1 MSDPARERPRYRDRR
16 SSSLMPGPA
25 PNDSGPKL
33 GSYVKHAFLYPWNLL
48 FFLGGAALAA
58 MSPYPDALIPIIG
71 GLELAYLTGLSSIP
85 RFRTAIDA
93 KLAARARGGS
103 TTTAAAES
111 SQQSLERILESL
123 PAPALRRFLLLRQR
137 CFEMRSIASGV
148 RGQAGLDSA
157 ESIRTPALDRL
168 LYLFLRLLVS
178 QNGLDRFLRSTS
190 EKDLEGKLADVR
202 TRLEAAKTAGDERV
216 KNSLQDSLADAELR
230 LDNYKKAAKD
240 AEFVAIELDRIE
252 TKIQALIEMGV
263 SRQDPDYLSHQVTAA
278 AESMQHT
285 EAAVNQL
292 QHLTGL
298 ADQIEEPPPILEA
311 NIGGLVARDR

>member
-1 MSDPARERPRYRDRR
+1 M
-16 SSSLMPGPA
+16 A
-25 PNDSGPKL
+25 PNEKVGA
-33 GSYVKHAFLYPWNLL
+33 GMREYVKQAFLYPWNLL
-48 FFLGGAALAA
+48 LFVGGAALAA
-58 MSPYPDALIPIIG
+58 MSPQPDAFVPIVM
-71 GLELAYLTGLSSIP
+71 GLEIAYLTGLTAIP

-93 KLAARARGGS
+93 KMAARARGASSEETPS
-103 TTTAAAES
+103 TG

-137 CFEMRSIASGV
+137 CFEMRSITSGI
-148 RGQAGLDSA
+148 RGQADHSTDSA

-190 EKDLEGKLADVR
+190 EKDLDAKLADVR
-202 TRLEAAKTAGDERV
+202 ARLEASKAANDERV
-216 KNSLQDSLADAELR
+216 TRSLQDSLADAELR
-230 LDNYKKAAKD
+230 LDNYRKAMKD

-298 ADQIEEPPPILEA
+298 ADQIEEPPAILEA

>member
-1 MSDPARERPRYRDRR
+1 MSERVRYTERR

-25 PNDSGPKL
+25 PNDREPRL

-48 FFLGGAALAA
+48 LFLGGAALAV
-58 MSPYPDALIPIIG
+58 MSPYPDALLPILG
-71 GLELAYLTGLSSIP
+71 GLEIAYLTGLSQIP

-93 KLAARARGGS
+93 KLAAKARGS
-103 TTTAAAES
+103 ETPTAS
-111 SQQSLERILESL
+111 PSQQQSLERILESL

-137 CFEMRSIASGV
+137 CFEMRSITSGI
-148 RGQAGLDSA
+148 RGQADTGPDSA
-157 ESIRTPALDRL
+157 EAIRTPALDRL
-168 LYLFLRLLVS
+168 LFLFLRLLTS

-190 EKDLEGKLADVR
+190 EKDLEAKLTDVR
-202 TRLEAAKTAGDERV
+202 ARLEAAKTAGDERV

-230 LDNYKKAAKD
+230 LDNYRKAMKD

-263 SRQDPDYLSHQVTAA
+263 SRQDPDYLSNQVTAA

>member
-1 MSDPARERPRYRDRR
+1 MPPTASGGGGLRE
-16 SSSLMPGPA
+16 
-25 PNDSGPKL
+25 
-33 GSYVKHAFLYPWNLL
+33 YVKHAFLYPWNLL
-48 FFLGGAALAA
+48 LFVGGMALAA
-58 MSPYPDALIPIIG
+58 MSPYPDALLPIVG
-71 GLELAYLTGLSSIP
+71 GLEIAYLTGLTAMP

-93 KLAARARGGS
+93 RLAARKRGAVAGAS
-103 TTTAAAES
+103 GATNN
-111 SQQSLERILESL
+111 QQTLERILESL
-123 PAPALRRFLLLRQR
+123 PAPALRRFLALRQR
-137 CFEMRSIASGV
+137 CFEMRSITSGI
-148 RGQAGLDSA
+148 RGQADTHDSA

-190 EKDLEGKLADVR
+190 EKDLDARLTDVR
-202 TRLEAAKTAGDERV
+202 TRFEAAKTSGDERV
-216 KNSLQDSLADAELR
+216 TRSLQDSLADAELR
-230 LDNYKKAAKD
+230 LDNYRKAAKD

-252 TKIQALIEMGV
+252 TKIQALVEMGV

-311 NIGGLVARDR
+311 NIGGVVMRDR

>member
-1 MSDPARERPRYRDRR
+1 M
-16 SSSLMPGPA
+16 A
-25 PNDSGPKL
+25 PNDSPGPGL
-33 GSYVKHAFLYPWNLL
+33 RDYVKHAFLYPWNLL

-58 MSPYPDALIPIIG
+58 MSPHPDAFIPIIG

-93 KLAARARGGS
+93 KVAAKARAARANAGVSG
-103 TTTAAAES
+103 S
-111 SQQSLERILESL
+111 SQQSLERILETL

-148 RGQAGLDSA
+148 RGQAATGPDSA

-190 EKDLEGKLADVR
+190 EQDLSTKLADVR

-216 KNSLQDSLADAELR
+216 TNSLQDSVADAELR
-230 LDNYKKAAKD
+230 LENYRKAAKD

-252 TKIQALIEMGV
+252 TKIQALMEMGV

-285 EAAVNQL
+285 EAAVNEL

-298 ADQIEEPPPILEA
+298 ADQIEEPPAILESTIA
-311 NIGGLVARDR
+311 GLVARDR

>member
-1 MSDPARERPRYRDRR
+1 M
-16 SSSLMPGPA
+16 A
-25 PNDSGPKL
+25 PNDSSGPGL
-33 GSYVKHAFLYPWNLL
+33 RDYVKHAFLYPWNLL
-48 FFLGGAALAA
+48 FFVGGAALAA
-58 MSPYPDALIPIIG
+58 MSPHPDAFIPIIG
-71 GLELAYLTGLSSIP
+71 ALELAYLTGLSSIP

-93 KLAARARGGS
+93 KIAAKARAGRESSG
-103 TTTAAAES
+103 AASS

-137 CFEMRSIASGV
+137 CFEMRSIASGI
-148 RGQAGLDSA
+148 RGQADTGPDSA

-190 EKDLEGKLADVR
+190 EKELETKLADVR
-202 TRLEAAKTAGDERV
+202 TRLEAAKPAGDERV
-216 KNSLQDSLADAELR
+216 TNSLQDSVADAELR
-230 LDNYKKAAKD
+230 LENYRKAAKD

-298 ADQIEEPPPILEA
+298 ADQIEEPPAILESTIA
-311 NIGGLVARDR
+311 GLVARDR

>member
-1 MSDPARERPRYRDRR
+1 M
-16 SSSLMPGPA
+16 A
-25 PNDSGPKL
+25 PNERVGAGMREYLKA
-33 GSYVKHAFLYPWNLL
+33 AFKYPWNLL
-48 FFLGGAALAA
+48 AFFGGAALAA
-58 MSPYPDALIPIIG
+58 MSPRPDAFLPIVM
-71 GLELAYLTGLSSIP
+71 GLEIAYLTGLTAIP

-103 TTTAAAES
+103 SDPAVSTS
-111 SQQSLERILESL
+111 SQQSLEKILESL
-123 PAPALRRFLLLRQR
+123 PAPSLRRFLLLRQR
-137 CFEMRSIASGV
+137 CFEMRSITSGI
-148 RGQAGLDSA
+148 RGQADHAADSA

-178 QNGLDRFLRSTS
+178 QNGLDRFLRVTS
-190 EKDLEGKLADVR
+190 EKDLEAKLADVR
-202 TRLEAAKTAGDERV
+202 ARLETAKAANDERV
-216 KNSLQDSLADAELR
+216 TRSLQDSLADAELR
-230 LDNYKKAAKD
+230 LDNYKKAMKD

-252 TKIQALIEMGV
+252 TKIQALVEMGV

-298 ADQIEEPPPILEA
+298 ADQVEEPPPILEA

>member
-1 MSDPARERPRYRDRR
+1 M
-16 SSSLMPGPA
+16 A
-25 PNDSGPKL
+25 PNESSGAKL
-33 GSYVKHAFLYPWNLL
+33 GSYVKHAFLYPWTLL
-48 FFLGGAALAA
+48 IFLGGAAAA
-58 MSPYPDALIPIIG
+58 VMSPDPDAFLPIIG
-71 GLELAYLTGLSSIP
+71 ALELAYLTGLSSIP
-85 RFRTAIDA
+85 RFRTAVEA
-93 KLAARARGGS
+93 KIAARARGS
-103 TTTAAAES
+103 SSDETAPNAS
-111 SQQSLERILESL
+111 SQSQSLERILESL

-137 CFEMRSIASGV
+137 CFEMRSITSGV
-148 RGQAGLDSA
+148 RGQADTAADSA

-190 EKDLEGKLADVR
+190 EKELEAKLADVR

-216 KNSLQDSLADAELR
+216 KNSLQDSVADAELR
-230 LDNYKKAAKD
+230 LDNYRKAAKD

>member
-1 MSDPARERPRYRDRR
+1 M
-16 SSSLMPGPA
+16 A
-25 PNDSGPKL
+25 PNDSS
-33 GSYVKHAFLYPWNLL
+33 GSGLREYVKHAFLYPWNLL
-48 FFLGGAALAA
+48 FFVGGAALAA
-58 MSPYPDALIPIIG
+58 MSPHPDAFLPIIG
-71 GLELAYLTGLSSIP
+71 ALELAYLTGLSSIP

-93 KLAARARGGS
+93 KIAAKARAGRASSGAS
-103 TTTAAAES
+103 SS

-137 CFEMRSIASGV
+137 CFEMRSIASGI
-148 RGQAGLDSA
+148 RGQADASPDSA

-190 EKDLEGKLADVR
+190 EKDLAAKLADVR
-202 TRLEAAKTAGDERV
+202 TRFEAAKTTGDERV
-216 KNSLQDSLADAELR
+216 TNSLQDSVADAELR
-230 LDNYKKAAKD
+230 LENYRKAAKD
-240 AEFVAIELDRIE
+240 AAFVAIELDRIE

-285 EAAVNQL
+285 EAAVDQL

-298 ADQIEEPPPILEA
+298 ADQIEEPPAILESTIA
-311 NIGGLVARDR
+311 GLVARDR

>member
-1 MSDPARERPRYRDRR
+1 M
-16 SSSLMPGPA
+16 A
-25 PNDSGPKL
+25 PNESSGAKL

-48 FFLGGAALAA
+48 IFLGGAAAA
-58 MSPYPDALIPIIG
+58 VMSPYPDAFLPIIG
-71 GLELAYLTGLSSIP
+71 ALELAYLTGLSSNT
-85 RFRTAIDA
+85 RFRTAVEA
-93 KLAARARGGS
+93 KIAARARGS
-103 TTTAAAES
+103 SSDETAPNAS
-111 SQQSLERILESL
+111 SQSQSLERILESL

-137 CFEMRSIASGV
+137 CFEMRSITSGV
-148 RGQAGLDSA
+148 RGQADTAADSA

-190 EKDLEGKLADVR
+190 EKELEAKLADVR

-216 KNSLQDSLADAELR
+216 KNSLQDSVADAELR
-230 LDNYKKAAKD
+230 LDNYRKAAKD

>member
-1 MSDPARERPRYRDRR
+1 M
-16 SSSLMPGPA
+16 A
-25 PNDSGPKL
+25 PSPSGGAGIKE
-33 GSYVKHAFLYPWNLL
+33 YVKHAFLYPWNLL
-48 FFLGGAALAA
+48 LFLGGAALAA
-58 MSPYPDALIPIIG
+58 MSPYPDALLPIVG
-71 GLELAYLTGLSSIP
+71 GLELAYLTGLTAMP
-85 RFRTAIDA
+85 RFRLAIDA
-93 KLAARARGGS
+93 RLAKRARGEPVDTPQS
-103 TTTAAAES
+103 ANAR
-111 SQQSLERILESL
+111 QSLEKILESL
-123 PAPALRRFLLLRQR
+123 PAPALRRFLALRAR
-137 CFEMRSIASGV
+137 CFEMRSIASGI
-148 RGQAGLDSA
+148 RGQTDGAHDSS

-190 EKDLEGKLADVR
+190 EKELEARLADVR
-202 TRLEAAKTAGDERV
+202 TRFEAAKAGGDERV
-216 KNSLQDSLADAELR
+216 TRSLQDSVADAELR
-230 LDNYKKAAKD
+230 LDNYRKAAKD

-285 EAAVNQL
+285 EDAVNQL

-311 NIGGLVARDR
+311 NIGGVVMRDR

>member
-1 MSDPARERPRYRDRR
+1 
-16 SSSLMPGPA
+16 MPGPS
-25 PNDSGPKL
+25 PNDQPGAKL

-48 FFLGGAALAA
+48 IFLGGAALAV
-58 MSPYPDALIPIIG
+58 MSPYPDALLPIVG
-71 GLELAYLTGLSSIP
+71 GLELAYLTGLSSLP
-85 RFRTAIDA
+85 RFRMAIDA
-93 KLAARARGGS
+93 KIAAKARGS
-103 TTTAAAES
+103 SADATPTS
-111 SQQSLERILESL
+111 SQQVSLDRILESL

-137 CFEMRSIASGV
+137 CFEMRSITSGV
-148 RGQAGLDSA
+148 RGQADDAVDSA

-178 QNGLDRFLRSTS
+178 QNGLDRFMRSTS
-190 EKDLEGKLADVR
+190 EKDLDAKLTDIR
-202 TRLEAAKTAGDERV
+202 TRFEAAKAAGDERV
-216 KNSLQDSLADAELR
+216 KNSLQDSVADAELR

-298 ADQIEEPPPILEA
+298 ANEIEEPPPILEA

>member
-1 MSDPARERPRYRDRR
+1 M
-16 SSSLMPGPA
+16 A
-25 PNDSGPKL
+25 PNETPEPGL
-33 GSYVKHAFLYPWNLL
+33 RQYVKHAFLYPWNLL
-48 FFLGGAALAA
+48 FFVGGAVLAA
-58 MSPYPDALIPIIG
+58 MSPRPDAALAIVG
-71 GLELAYLTGLSSIP
+71 GLEIAYLTGLSSIA

-93 KLAARARGGS
+93 KLAARARGDTDS
-103 TTTAAAES
+103 PKATVAN
-111 SQQSLERILESL
+111 QQSLEKILESL

-137 CFEMRSIASGV
+137 CFEMRSITSGI
-148 RGQAGLDSA
+148 RGQAEGSSDSA

-168 LYLFLRLLVS
+168 LFLFLRLLVS

-190 EKDLEGKLADVR
+190 EKDLDAKLADVR
-202 TRLEAAKTAGDERV
+202 ARLETAKAANDERV
-216 KNSLQDSLADAELR
+216 TRSLADSLADAELR
-230 LDNYKKAAKD
+230 LDNYKKAVKD

-298 ADQIEEPPPILEA
+298 ADQVEEPPAILEA

>member
-1 MSDPARERPRYRDRR
+1 M
-16 SSSLMPGPA
+16 A
-25 PNDSGPKL
+25 PNDSS
-33 GSYVKHAFLYPWNLL
+33 GSGLREYVKHAFLYPWNLL

-58 MSPYPDALIPIIG
+58 MSPHPDAFIPIIG
-71 GLELAYLTGLSSIP
+71 ALELAYLTGLSSIP

-93 KLAARARGGS
+93 KIAAKARAGRESSG
-103 TTTAAAES
+103 AASS

-137 CFEMRSIASGV
+137 CFEMRSIASGI
-148 RGQAGLDSA
+148 RGQADTGPDSA

-190 EKDLEGKLADVR
+190 EKDLATRLADVR
-202 TRLEAAKTAGDERV
+202 TRFEAAKTAGDERV
-216 KNSLQDSLADAELR
+216 TNSLQDSVADAELR
-230 LDNYKKAAKD
+230 LENYRKAAKD

-285 EAAVNQL
+285 EAAVNEL

-298 ADQIEEPPPILEA
+298 ADQIEEPPAILESTIA
-311 NIGGLVARDR
+311 GLVARDR

>member
-1 MSDPARERPRYRDRR
+1 MPEPKKAGLWRY
-16 SSSLMPGPA
+16 L
-25 PNDSGPKL
+25 KE
-33 GSYVKHAFLYPWNLL
+33 AFLFKWNLL
-48 FFLGGAALAA
+48 ILGGAAAGAALSGHADVALPLVAAAEVTYLA
-58 MSPYPDALIPIIG
+58 
-71 GLELAYLTGLSSIP
+71 GLTTLP
-85 RFRTAIDA
+85 RFQGAIDA
-93 KLAARARGGS
+93 KARAEERGSPIGPPKVPVDTS
-103 TTTAAAES
+103 TARD
-111 SQQSLERILESL
+111 RILEVLKSL
-123 PAPALRRFLLLRQR
+123 TEDRRSRFLRLRAR
-137 CFEMRSIASGV
+137 CVEMTRIANAVRGETRDASG
-148 RGQAGLDSA
+148 AA

-190 EKDLEGKLADVR
+190 EKDLEAKLTDVR

-216 KNSLQDSLADAELR
+216 KNSQQDSVADAELR
-230 LDNYKKAAKD
+230 LDNYRKAAKD

-285 EAAVNQL
+285 EAAVNEL

-298 ADQIEEPPPILEA
+298 ADQIEEPPAILESTIA
-311 NIGGLVARDR
+311 GLVARDR

>member
-1 MSDPARERPRYRDRR
+1 M
-16 SSSLMPGPA
+16 A
-25 PNDSGPKL
+25 PNDSSGPGL
-33 GSYVKHAFLYPWNLL
+33 RDYVKHAFLYPWNLL
-48 FFLGGAALAA
+48 FFVGGAALAA
-58 MSPYPDALIPIIG
+58 MSPHPDAFLPIIG
-71 GLELAYLTGLSSIP
+71 ALELAYLTGLSSIP

-93 KLAARARGGS
+93 KIAAKARAGRAS
-103 TTTAAAES
+103 TGASGS

-137 CFEMRSIASGV
+137 CFEMRSIASGI
-148 RGQAGLDSA
+148 RGQADTGPDSA

-190 EKDLEGKLADVR
+190 EKDLAAKLADVR
-202 TRLEAAKTAGDERV
+202 TRFEAAKTTGDERV
-216 KNSLQDSLADAELR
+216 TNSLQDSVADAELR
-230 LDNYKKAAKD
+230 LENYRKAAKD

-285 EAAVNQL
+285 ETAVDQL

-298 ADQIEEPPPILEA
+298 ADQIEEPPAILESTIA
-311 NIGGLVARDR
+311 GLVARDR

>member
-1 MSDPARERPRYRDRR
+1 M
-16 SSSLMPGPA
+16 A
-25 PNDSGPKL
+25 PNESVGA
-33 GSYVKHAFLYPWNLL
+33 GMREYFKHAFLYPWNLL
-48 FFLGGAALAA
+48 VFLGGAALAA
-58 MSPYPDALIPIIG
+58 MSPYPEALIPIVG
-71 GLELAYLTGLSSIP
+71 GLELAYLTGLTALP

-93 KLAARARGGS
+93 KLAARGRVDSEAPKATG
-103 TTTAAAES
+103 A
-111 SQQSLERILESL
+111 SQQSLERMLEGL

-137 CFEMRSIASGV
+137 CFEMRSITSGI
-148 RGQAGLDSA
+148 RGHADSAADSA

-190 EKDLEGKLADVR
+190 EKDLDAKLTDVR
-202 TRLEAAKTAGDERV
+202 ARLETAKAANDERV
-216 KNSLQDSLADAELR
+216 TRSLQDSLADAELR
-230 LDNYKKAAKD
+230 LDNYKKAMKD

>member
-1 MSDPARERPRYRDRR
+1 M
-16 SSSLMPGPA
+16 A
-25 PNDSGPKL
+25 PNETPETGL
-33 GSYVKHAFLYPWNLL
+33 RQYVKHAFLYPWNLL
-48 FFLGGAALAA
+48 FFVGGVVAAA
-58 MSPYPDALIPIIG
+58 MSPRPDAAMAIVG
-71 GLELAYLTGLSSIP
+71 GLEIAYLTGLSSIG

-93 KLAARARGGS
+93 KLAAKRRGDTE
-103 TTTAAAES
+103 TTRVSVS
-111 SQQSLERILESL
+111 SQQSLEKILEGL

-137 CFEMRSIASGV
+137 CFEMRSITSGI
-148 RGQAGLDSA
+148 RGQAESANDSA

-168 LYLFLRLLVS
+168 LFLFLRLLVS

-190 EKDLEGKLADVR
+190 EKDLEAKLTDVR
-202 TRLEAAKTAGDERV
+202 TRLDSAKAANDERV
-216 KNSLQDSLADAELR
+216 TRSLADSLADAELR
-230 LDNYKKAAKD
+230 LDNYKKAVKD

-298 ADQIEEPPPILEA
+298 ADQVEEPPAILEA

>member
-1 MSDPARERPRYRDRR
+1 M
-16 SSSLMPGPA
+16 A
-25 PNDSGPKL
+25 PNDSPSSGL
-33 GSYVKHAFLYPWNLL
+33 RDYVKHAFLYPWNLL

-58 MSPYPDALIPIIG
+58 LSPHPDAFLPIIG

-93 KLAARARGGS
+93 KIAAKARAGRAS
-103 TTTAAAES
+103 TGASSS

-137 CFEMRSIASGV
+137 CFEMRSIASGI
-148 RGQAGLDSA
+148 RGQADTGPDSA

-190 EKDLEGKLADVR
+190 EKDLATKLADVR
-202 TRLEAAKTAGDERV
+202 TRFEAAKTAGDERV
-216 KNSLQDSLADAELR
+216 TNSLQDSVADAELR
-230 LDNYKKAAKD
+230 LENYRKAAKD

-252 TKIQALIEMGV
+252 TKIQALMEMGV

-285 EAAVNQL
+285 EAAVNEL

-298 ADQIEEPPPILEA
+298 ADQIEEPPAILESTIA
-311 NIGGLVARDR
+311 GLVARDR

>member
-1 MSDPARERPRYRDRR
+1 
-16 SSSLMPGPA
+16 MPPNA
-25 PNDSGPKL
+25 PEATGIRA
-33 GSYVKHAFLYPWNLL
+33 YIKHAFLYPWNLL
-48 FFLGGAALAA
+48 FFLGGTTLAA
-58 MSPYPDALIPIIG
+58 MSPYPGAFLPIIG

-93 KLAARARGGS
+93 RLAAKAREASGTKTPTGS
-103 TTTAAAES
+103 A
-111 SQQSLERILESL
+111 QQSLDRILESL

-137 CFEMRSIASGV
+137 CFEMRSITSGV
-148 RGQAGLDSA
+148 RGQADDAPDSA

-190 EKDLEGKLADVR
+190 EKDLDAKLTDVR
-202 TRLEAAKTAGDERV
+202 ARLEAAKAAGDERV
-216 KNSLQDSLADAELR
+216 TRSLQDSLADAELR
-230 LDNYKKAAKD
+230 LDNYRKAAKD

-252 TKIQALIEMGV
+252 TKIQALVEMGV

-298 ADQIEEPPPILEA
+298 ADEIEEPPAILEA

>member
-1 MSDPARERPRYRDRR
+1 M
-16 SSSLMPGPA
+16 A
-25 PNDSGPKL
+25 PNDSPSSGL
-33 GSYVKHAFLYPWNLL
+33 RDYVKHAFLYPWNLL

-58 MSPYPDALIPIIG
+58 LSPHPDAFLPIIG

-93 KLAARARGGS
+93 KIAAKARAGRASAGAS
-103 TTTAAAES
+103 SS

-137 CFEMRSIASGV
+137 CFEMRSIASGI
-148 RGQAGLDSA
+148 RGQADASPDSA

-190 EKDLEGKLADVR
+190 EKDLAAKLADVR
-202 TRLEAAKTAGDERV
+202 TRFEAAKTTGDERV
-216 KNSLQDSLADAELR
+216 TNSLQDSVADAELR
-230 LDNYKKAAKD
+230 LENYRKAAKD

-285 EAAVNQL
+285 EAAVNEL

-298 ADQIEEPPPILEA
+298 ADQIEEPPAILESTIA
-311 NIGGLVARDR
+311 GLVARDR

>member
-1 MSDPARERPRYRDRR
+1 MSDRANVRAAYRDWR
-16 SSSLMPGPA
+16 SSSLMA
-25 PNDSGPKL
+25 PNDSAPGL
-33 GSYVKHAFLYPWNLL
+33 RDYVKHAFLYPWNLL
-48 FFLGGAALAA
+48 FFLGGAALAV
-58 MSPYPDALIPIIG
+58 MSPYPDALLPIIG

-93 KLAARARGGS
+93 KVAAKARGTRSDAVG
-103 TTTAAAES
+103 TTG
-111 SQQSLERILESL
+111 QQSLERILDSL

-148 RGQAGLDSA
+148 RGQAGPDSA

-190 EKDLEGKLADVR
+190 DKELEAKLADVR
-202 TRLEAAKTAGDERV
+202 ARFEAAKAAGDERV
-216 KNSLQDSLADAELR
+216 KNSLQDSVADAELR
-230 LDNYKKAAKD
+230 LDNYRKAAKD

-263 SRQDPDYLSHQVTAA
+263 SRQDPDYLSNQVTAA

>member
-1 MSDPARERPRYRDRR
+1 VSPSNDATE
-16 SSSLMPGPA
+16 PGLVA
-25 PNDSGPKL
+25 
-33 GSYVKHAFLYPWNLL
+33 YVKHAFLYPWNLL
-48 FFLGGAALAA
+48 FFVGGAAAAA
-58 MSPYPDALIPIIG
+58 MSPYPGAFLPIIG

-85 RFRTAIDA
+85 RFRLAIDA
-93 KLAARARGGS
+93 KLAAKRRGASADVPAAS
-103 TTTAAAES
+103 T
-111 SQQSLERILESL
+111 QQSLDNILRSL
-123 PAPALRRFLLLRQR
+123 PAPSLRRFLLLRQR
-137 CFEMRSIASGV
+137 CFEMRSITSGI
-148 RGQAGLDSA
+148 RGQADNVLDSA

-190 EKDLEGKLADVR
+190 EKELEEKLTDIR
-202 TRLEAAKTAGDERV
+202 TRFEAAKTAGDERV
-216 KNSLQDSLADAELR
+216 RNSLQDSVADAELR
-230 LDNYKKAAKD
+230 LDNYRKAAKD

-263 SRQDPDYLSHQVTAA
+263 SRQDPDYLSNQVTAA

-298 ADQIEEPPPILEA
+298 ADQIEEPPAILEA

>member
-1 MSDPARERPRYRDRR
+1 M
-16 SSSLMPGPA
+16 A
-25 PNDSGPKL
+25 PNDSSETGMRA
-33 GSYVKHAFLYPWNLL
+33 YVRHAFLYPWNLL
-48 FFLGGAALAA
+48 IFLGGAALAA
-58 MSPYPDALIPIIG
+58 MSPYPDALLPIVG

-85 RFRTAIDA
+85 RFRMAIDA
-93 KLAARARGGS
+93 KIAAKAREAS
-103 TTTAAAES
+103 ADRTSAKS
-111 SQQSLERILESL
+111 SQQSLDRILETL

-148 RGQAGLDSA
+148 RGQADSGPDSA

-190 EKDLEGKLADVR
+190 EKDLDAKLTDVK
-202 TRLEAAKTAGDERV
+202 TRFEAAKTAGDERV
-216 KNSLQDSLADAELR
+216 KNSLQDSVADAELR
-230 LDNYKKAAKD
+230 LDNYRKAAKD

-292 QHLTGL
+292 QHLTGM
-298 ADQIEEPPPILEA
+298 ADQLEEPPPILEA
-311 NIGGLVARDR
+311 NIAGLVARDR

>member
-1 MSDPARERPRYRDRR
+1 M
-16 SSSLMPGPA
+16 A
-25 PNDSGPKL
+25 PNDSSGPGL
-33 GSYVKHAFLYPWNLL
+33 RDYVKHAFLYPWNLL
-48 FFLGGAALAA
+48 FFVGGAALAA
-58 MSPYPDALIPIIG
+58 MSPHPDAFIPIIG
-71 GLELAYLTGLSSIP
+71 ALELAYLTGLSSIP

-93 KLAARARGGS
+93 KIAAKARAGRESSG
-103 TTTAAAES
+103 AASS

-137 CFEMRSIASGV
+137 CFEMRSIASGI
-148 RGQAGLDSA
+148 RGQADTGPDSA

-190 EKDLEGKLADVR
+190 EKDLETKLADVR
-202 TRLEAAKTAGDERV
+202 TRLEAAKPAGDERV
-216 KNSLQDSLADAELR
+216 TNSLQDSVADAELR
-230 LDNYKKAAKD
+230 LENYRKAAKD

-298 ADQIEEPPPILEA
+298 ADQIEEPPAILEST
-311 NIGGLVARDR
+311 IGGLVARDR

>member
-1 MSDPARERPRYRDRR
+1 MT
-16 SSSLMPGPA
+16 PA
-25 PNDSGPKL
+25 PNDRTEPGL
-33 GSYVKHAFLYPWNLL
+33 IAYVKHAFLYPWNLL
-48 FFLGGAALAA
+48 FFVGGAAAAA
-58 MSPYPDALIPIIG
+58 MSPYPGAFLPIIG

-93 KLAARARGGS
+93 KLAAKARSAKADATPSAS
-103 TTTAAAES
+103 T
-111 SQQSLERILESL
+111 QQSLDNILRSL
-123 PAPALRRFLLLRQR
+123 PAPSLRRFLLLRQR
-137 CFEMRSIASGV
+137 CFEMRSITSGI
-148 RGQAGLDSA
+148 RGQADSVVDSA

-190 EKDLEGKLADVR
+190 EKELDEKLADIR
-202 TRLEAAKTAGDERV
+202 SRFEAAKTAADERV

-230 LDNYKKAAKD
+230 LDNYRKAAKD

-263 SRQDPDYLSHQVTAA
+263 SRQDPDYLSNQVTAA

-298 ADQIEEPPPILEA
+298 ADQIEEPPAILEA

>member
-1 MSDPARERPRYRDRR
+1 M
-16 SSSLMPGPA
+16 A
-25 PNDSGPKL
+25 PNDSPGPGL
-33 GSYVKHAFLYPWNLL
+33 RDYVKHAFLYPWNIL

-58 MSPYPDALIPIIG
+58 MSPHPDAFIPIIG

-93 KLAARARGGS
+93 KMAAKARAGRAS
-103 TTTAAAES
+103 SVASNS

-148 RGQAGLDSA
+148 RGQADTSPDSA

-190 EKDLEGKLADVR
+190 EKDLESKLADVR
-202 TRLEAAKTAGDERV
+202 TRLEAAKASSDERV
-216 KNSLQDSLADAELR
+216 TNSLQDSVADAELR
-230 LDNYKKAAKD
+230 LENYRKAAKD

-252 TKIQALIEMGV
+252 TKIQALIEVGV

-285 EAAVNQL
+285 EAAVNEL

-298 ADQIEEPPPILEA
+298 ADQIEEPPAILESTIA
-311 NIGGLVARDR
+311 GLVARDR

>member
-1 MSDPARERPRYRDRR
+1 M
-16 SSSLMPGPA
+16 A
-25 PNDSGPKL
+25 PNDRGGGMREYL
-33 GSYVKHAFLYPWNLL
+33 KHAFLYPWNLL
-48 FFLGGAALAA
+48 AFLGGAALAA
-58 MSPYPDALIPIIG
+58 MSPRPDAFVPIIM
-71 GLELAYLTGLSSIP
+71 GLEIAYLTGLTAIP

-103 TTTAAAES
+103 SEAEPS
-111 SQQSLERILESL
+111 TGSHQSLEKILESL

-137 CFEMRSIASGV
+137 CFEMRSITSGI
-148 RGQAGLDSA
+148 RGQADHSADSA

-178 QNGLDRFLRSTS
+178 QNGLDRFLRVTS
-190 EKDLEGKLADVR
+190 EKELEAKLVDVR
-202 TRLEAAKTAGDERV
+202 SRLETAKAANDERV
-216 KNSLQDSLADAELR
+216 TRSLQDSLADAELR
-230 LDNYKKAAKD
+230 LDNYKKAMKD

>member
-1 MSDPARERPRYRDRR
+1 MSEAPHYRDRR
-16 SSSLMPGPA
+16 SSTLMA
-25 PNDSGPKL
+25 PKDSSGPTL
-33 GSYVKHAFLYPWNLL
+33 GSYVRHAFLYPWNLL
-48 FFLGGAALAA
+48 LFLGGAAAA
-58 MSPYPDALIPIIG
+58 VMSPYPDALLPIIG
-71 GLELAYLTGLSSIP
+71 ALEIAYLTGLSSIP
-85 RFRTAIDA
+85 RFRTAVEA
-93 KLAARARGGS
+93 KIAAKARG
-103 TTTAAAES
+103 AS
-111 SQQSLERILESL
+111 SDETPNVSNQTQSLERILESL

-137 CFEMRSIASGV
+137 CFEMRSITSGV
-148 RGQAGLDSA
+148 RGQADTAADSA

-190 EKDLEGKLADVR
+190 EKELEAKLADVK

-216 KNSLQDSLADAELR
+216 KNSLQDSVADAELR

-263 SRQDPDYLSHQVTAA
+263 SRQDPDYLSNQVTAA